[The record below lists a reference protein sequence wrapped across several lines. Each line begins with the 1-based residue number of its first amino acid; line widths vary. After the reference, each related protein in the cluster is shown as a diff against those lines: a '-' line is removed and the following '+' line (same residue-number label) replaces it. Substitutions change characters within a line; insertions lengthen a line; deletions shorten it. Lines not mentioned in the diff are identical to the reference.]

1 MIITEEKISP
11 FKETVILY
19 TLSGAMILIGLSW
32 GLMFLETYKNKK
44 INH

>member
-1 MIITEEKISP
+1 MLNENEISP

-32 GLMFLETYKNKK
+32 ATMFLGTLRNKK
-44 INH
+44 TNP